1 MTYDFQRYCAIQLEK
16 VLKLLFVAQW
26 PSSRLDHWLSLL
38 KARAIENDIFIVAC
52 NSCGDDGHTNY
63 AGNSIV
69 INPNGEIL
77 GHLDDKE
84 GVLTTHIDVDLVDQQ
99 REYIPVFR
107 NLKPHLYK

>member
-1 MTYDFQRYCAIQLEK
+1 MMVTPIMLEIQLS
-16 VLKLLFVAQW
+16 F
-26 PSSRLDHWLSLL
+26 
-38 KARAIENDIFIVAC
+38 
-52 NSCGDDGHTNY
+52 
-63 AGNSIV
+63 V

-77 GHLDDKE
+77 DHLDDKE

>member
-1 MTYDFQRYCAIQLEK
+1 MM
-16 VLKLLFVAQW
+16 V
-26 PSSRLDHWLSLL
+26 
-38 KARAIENDIFIVAC
+38 
-52 NSCGDDGHTNY
+52 TNY

>member
-1 MTYDFQRYCAIQLEK
+1 MVKF
-16 VLKLLFVAQW
+16 
-26 PSSRLDHWLSLL
+26 
-38 KARAIENDIFIVAC
+38 
-52 NSCGDDGHTNY
+52 
-63 AGNSIV
+63 
-69 INPNGEIL
+69 L

>member
-1 MTYDFQRYCAIQLEK
+1 MMVTPIMLEIQLS
-16 VLKLLFVAQW
+16 LI
-26 PSSRLDHWLSLL
+26 LD
-38 KARAIENDIFIVAC
+38 
-52 NSCGDDGHTNY
+52 
-63 AGNSIV
+63 
-69 INPNGEIL
+69 GEIL